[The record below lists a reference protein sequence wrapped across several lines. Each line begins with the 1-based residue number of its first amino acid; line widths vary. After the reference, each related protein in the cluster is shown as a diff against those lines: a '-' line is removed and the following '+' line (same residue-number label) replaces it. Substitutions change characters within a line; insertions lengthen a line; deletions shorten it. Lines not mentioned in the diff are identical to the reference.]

1 MGFDAVGAYFHA
13 TFIHITATCI
23 SNDTSNKYATIN
35 NSCSCD
41 CCWICAFFA
50 KGACTHT
57 RSLTHSL
64 IQNHK
69 HINNALAARQTV
81 FSRSFGRLINKNLCP
96 CLNIYFYAKM
106 YANESYFRIFGG
118 GNGNGDGGKI
128 GVIIRECIKACAA
141 ICQH

>member
-1 MGFDAVGAYFHA
+1 MQSVHISTRLSSISPPHALVMTLAINTLQLTIHAVAIVVGFAPFSQKGHVHCAY
-13 TFIHITATCI
+13 
-23 SNDTSNKYATIN
+23 
-35 NSCSCD
+35 
-41 CCWICAFFA
+41 
-50 KGACTHT
+50 T

-69 HINNALAARQTV
+69 HINNALAARRTV

-118 GNGNGDGGKI
+118 GNGDGGKI